1 MIIIV
6 GPMIGSS
13 SVPLLMLLLIEAMIA
28 IMIVGSFNDMV
39 IGSGAHPQGDPFS
52 LGVSGSAGLDEQR
65 RGFVDELLREH
76 TELLGFER
84 QVGQI
89 GRDKCRNCLGLRGVA
104 LSLDRLTV
112 GASRQPEFM
121 DGPHSGIRRYDANR
135 LSLLVDCHRIE
146 RRGILKPVEPF
157 DLHGA

>member
-13 SVPLLMLLLIEAMIA
+13 SVPLLMLLLIVAMIA

-39 IGSGAHPQGDPFS
+39 IGSGAHPGDPFS

-84 QVGQI
+84 
-89 GRDKCRNCLGLRGVA
+89 
-104 LSLDRLTV
+104 
-112 GASRQPEFM
+112 
-121 DGPHSGIRRYDANR
+121 
-135 LSLLVDCHRIE
+135 
-146 RRGILKPVEPF
+146 
-157 DLHGA
+157 